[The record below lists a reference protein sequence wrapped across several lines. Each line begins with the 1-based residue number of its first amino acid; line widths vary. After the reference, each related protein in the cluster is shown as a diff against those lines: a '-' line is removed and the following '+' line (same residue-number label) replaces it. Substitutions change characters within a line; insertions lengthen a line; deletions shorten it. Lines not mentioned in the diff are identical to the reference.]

1 MGLEL
6 GTCGLATC
14 LEKTAARL
22 HWTEK
27 RGKQRA
33 LRRGIGLASLVHVG
47 GGGKIYRS
55 DGSGIHLQLDDY
67 GTVNVNYGG
76 VEMGQGLH
84 SSLSLIIAEALGV
97 LPAHV
102 VINRTDTATCPWDVG
117 THASRGAFMAGNA
130 AIMACEK
137 LRTQLF
143 ECAERLYP
151 GEVDRN
157 LKKIAKRGGTP
168 PATDFDHHAVTR
180 DDFDLIDGVLFATS
194 APDEPPYR
202 LELGRL
208 LRAAH
213 FPEPGAPSA
222 LFAAD
227 AFYEP
232 PTELPDWSKG
242 VGNMSANYTFGTQGV
257 EVEVDEET
265 GEVRILSLNFAL
277 DVGRVLNPQTLKGQ
291 LYGGIVQGIG
301 YSLYEEVKTEAGRI
315 LNPNFTDYK
324 LPTAADL
331 DFPIALDFIETID
344 PSGPFGAKGVGEPG
358 LVPTAPAIVN
368 AIHDAVGVRLTDLPI
383 TPEKVLRALA
393 AKRD

>member
-1 MGLEL
+1 
-6 GTCGLATC
+6 
-14 LEKTAARL
+14 
-22 HWTEK
+22 
-27 RGKQRA
+27 
-33 LRRGIGLASLVHVG
+33 
-47 GGGKIYRS
+47 
-55 DGSGIHLQLDDY
+55 
-67 GTVNVNYGG
+67 
-76 VEMGQGLH
+76 
-84 SSLSLIIAEALGV
+84 
-97 LPAHV
+97 
-102 VINRTDTATCPWDVG
+102 
-117 THASRGAFMAGNA
+117 
-130 AIMACEK
+130 
-137 LRTQLF
+137 
-143 ECAERLYP
+143 
-151 GEVDRN
+151 
-157 LKKIAKRGGTP
+157 
-168 PATDFDHHAVTR
+168 
-180 DDFDLIDGVLFATS
+180 
-194 APDEPPYR
+194 
-202 LELGRL
+202 
-208 LRAAH
+208 
-213 FPEPGAPSA
+213 
-222 LFAAD
+222 
-227 AFYEP
+227 
-232 PTELPDWSKG
+232 
-242 VGNMSANYTFGTQGV
+242 MSANYTFGTQGV